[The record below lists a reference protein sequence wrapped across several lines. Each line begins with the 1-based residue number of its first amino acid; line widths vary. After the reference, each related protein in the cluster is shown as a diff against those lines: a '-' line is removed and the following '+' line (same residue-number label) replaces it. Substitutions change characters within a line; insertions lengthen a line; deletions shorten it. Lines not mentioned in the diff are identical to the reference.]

1 MRPLLISGCLL
12 LLVSLPGA
20 EDAPKPAKE
29 VPLPAAVQTALAK
42 YTDAVESADKEAFL
56 KKQKAQTDV
65 VKVLEKAQQDA
76 TKAGNLDLA
85 LALRDRR
92 AAIENEQQANL
103 LTDSPDPVVPTT
115 AAQWDKLPG
124 RVVKITASQP
134 LELGDLPAT
143 ASFRI
148 VPHPTDT
155 WKEAD
160 AEAAVGYAGKP
171 GTYNLNLLPQMA
183 LLLVTDGKD
192 AVVNPSK
199 VYQGGG
205 KCALRANALFMPD
218 NVGTMRVKI
227 VPAKP

>member
-1 MRPLLISGCLL
+1 MRSLL
-12 LLVSLPGA
+12 LALCSLLVLSGA
-20 EDAPKPAKE
+20 EDPPKPAKE
-29 VPLPAAVQTALAK
+29 VPLPATVQTALAK
-42 YTDAVESADKEAFL
+42 YTDVVESADKEAFL
-56 KKQKAQTDV
+56 KKQKAQADV

-85 LALRDRR
+85 LALRQRR
-92 AAIENEQQANL
+92 ETLEHEQQANL

-115 AAQWDKLPG
+115 AAQWDKLTG
-124 RVVKITASQP
+124 RVVKIIASQP
-134 LELGDLPAT
+134 LELGELPAT

-160 AEAAVGYAGKP
+160 AETAVGYAGKP

-183 LLLVTDGKD
+183 LLLVVDGKD
-192 AVVNPSK
+192 AVVNPST

-205 KCALRANALFMPD
+205 KSVLRANALFMPD
-218 NVGTMRVKI
+218 NVGFMRVKI
-227 VPAKP
+227 VPAKQ